1 MKPANVALF
10 PSVSGGANTAAPPG
24 TAQPH
29 SGGVIERPIRFADG
43 AYIEVV
49 CLSAQRAVQ
58 LVHQLCGLL
67 PRSCS
72 DGQRVDRVHRM
83 LDALLRWPVR
93 QARLAGSR
101 RIHSSERVTQKVE
114 LSFRY
119 LTDACLLLVDRKLS
133 ACP

>member
-1 MKPANVALF
+1 MLRCFRPYQAV
-10 PSVSGGANTAAPPG
+10 PTRPPPPG

-72 DGQRVDRVHRM
+72 DGQRVDRVHRV
-83 LDALLRWPVR
+83 LDALLRWPVC